1 MVFGVVVAGIIW
13 PYDFWLEAL
22 VTVVLAVYVL
32 FVVFITLPLYKI
44 MVSRGVGD
52 YSARYYNRKIIHMF
66 AGGFVAVLTPYLYTS
81 PLFPLLA
88 SLALAVLLAIVRR
101 YKLLYW
107 FQVSENAYEVN
118 FLIAWGVSIFIMWHI
133 TVNPFISVLPA
144 IFISYG
150 DAVTGL
156 IRNAL
161 FGERTKHWWGNIAM
175 AIVCLPIGYFYAG
188 ILGLAAAAAS
198 TIAERFE
205 FGPVD
210 DNVLIVAVSALI
222 LLSPYFIVLI

>member
-13 PYDFWLEAL
+13 PYDFRLEAL

-32 FVVFITLPLYKI
+32 FVVFVTLPFYKI
-44 MVSRGVGD
+44 MVSRGVSD

-66 AGGFVAVLTPYLYTS
+66 AGGLVAVLTPYLYTS

-88 SLALAVLLAIVRR
+88 SLALAFLLAIARKYR
-101 YKLLYW
+101 PLYW
-107 FQVSENAYEVN
+107 FQVSENAYEIN
-118 FLIAWGVSIFIMWHI
+118 FLIAWGLSIFILWNL
-133 TVNPFISVLPA
+133 TANPFIAVLPA

-161 FGERTKHWWGNIAM
+161 FGERTKHWLGNVAM

-188 ILGLAAAAAS
+188 LLGLVAAAVS
-198 TIAERFE
+198 TIVERFE
-205 FGPVD
+205 FGPID
-210 DNVLIVAVSALI
+210 DNVLIVLTSTLI
-222 LLSPYFIVLI
+222 LLYPYYIYV